1 MHYWIDAVQIIFL
14 IAAAIAFALAGVVRR
29 SRDKRGAMPLFVVNL
44 SIGFRVRCLFATTV
58 TGATLTV
65 LALKLLYI
73 PVTVNTAAM
82 VVFIRQLSI

>member
-1 MHYWIDAVQIIFL
+1 
-14 IAAAIAFALAGVVRR
+14 
-29 SRDKRGAMPLFVVNL
+29 MPPFVVNL
-44 SIGFRVRCLFATTV
+44 SICFWVRCLFATTV